1 MKGKKKLCP
10 TYDPVSDRISQ
21 LLNKIPAVGSYLSR
35 IYLWRFCT
43 FNFMIV
49 GASGMLLS
57 YLLYEGFFRTVMIS
71 FPGGLF
77 LGMMI
82 TTILVFCWNFIWN
95 KKWSLG
101 INSQILTMKK
111 AELQE
116 LQEKVDALLSQKFSH
131 KGERIH

>member
-1 MKGKKKLCP
+1 M
-10 TYDPVSDRISQ
+10 TYDAVSDKISQ
-21 LLNKIPAVGSYLSR
+21 LLSRVPGVGGYLSR

-57 YLLYEGFFRTVMIS
+57 YFLYEGFFRNFMGGY
-71 FPGGLF
+71 PGGLF
-77 LGMMI
+77 LGMMV
-82 TTILVFCWNFIWN
+82 TTLLVFFWNFIWN

-111 AELQE
+111 PELQD
-116 LQEKVDALLSQKFSH
+116 LQERVDVLLSQKFSH
-131 KGERIH
+131 KGERIQ

>member
-1 MKGKKKLCP
+1 MPKKIITVTHDPKTDAINSYLLKVPYLGK
-10 TYDPVSDRISQ
+10 
-21 LLNKIPAVGSYLSR
+21 YLSR

-57 YLLYEGFFRTVMIS
+57 YLLYEGIFRIFMS
-71 FPGGLF
+71 PYPGGLF
-77 LGMMI
+77 LGMMV
-82 TTILVFCWNFIWN
+82 TTILVFFWNFFWN

-111 AELQE
+111 DELE
-116 LQEKVDALLSQKFSH
+116 LLNAKVERLLKQKFDH
-131 KGERIH
+131 KGERIN